1 MNGAAFRFKW
11 EVRDQASGGHC
22 YRTYLFREPAE
33 DEPEDTREFEPAD
46 DLEGV
51 DVSRIFI
58 AALANGVDGGVV
70 GSNDVGSLGLRR
82 EYLPLVDFPELFLT
96 FSNTPLTVDGVLS
109 FASKFGV
116 LGLGEIAEPLSA
128 WFEEIQLLHQL
139 VELWTAYQG
148 QDRNRLTQLT
158 RLAKV
163 PLDEI
168 SDINDALGQ
177 VLEVMDHAKL
187 HRNIRPKNSQ
197 TPVGEVKSLDHVVLE
212 HISTKIEAHLSPLA
226 RPILYIDEKKSGLV
240 LNVAP
245 VNLLGAIWLQ
255 FAMAVTSNKRYAD
268 CVVCGQPFEIKK
280 GVKKTCSDR
289 CRQALSRSKR
299 NTNS

>member
-11 EVRDQASGGHC
+11 EVRDRAGGGPC

-33 DEPEDTREFEPAD
+33 DESEDMQEFEAAD
-46 DLEGV
+46 GFAGV
-51 DVSRIFI
+51 DDSKKFI
-58 AALANGVDGGVV
+58 AALANGVDGGDV
-70 GSNDVGSLGLRR
+70 GSNDLGSLGLRR

-96 FSNTPLTVDGVLS
+96 FSKTPLTADGVLS

-116 LGLGEIAEPLSA
+116 LGLEEMAEPLSA

-139 VELWTAYQG
+139 VELWAAYQK
-148 QDRNRLTQLT
+148 QDIDRLVQLT
-158 RLAKV
+158 RLAIV
-163 PLDEI
+163 PLNKI
-168 SDINDALGQ
+168 SDINDALAQ
-177 VLEVMDHAKL
+177 AVEYMDHAKL
-187 HRNIRPKNSQ
+187 QRSIGPENFHRPAEE
-197 TPVGEVKSLDHVVLE
+197 TKSLDYVVLE
-212 HISTKIEAHLSPLA
+212 HISTKIESHLSPLA
-226 RPILYIDEKKSGLV
+226 RPILFIDEKKNGLV
-240 LNVAP
+240 LNFVP

-268 CVVCGQPFEIKK
+268 CEVCGQPFEVKK

>member
-1 MNGAAFRFKW
+1 MNRAAFRFKW
-11 EVRDQASGGHC
+11 EVRDQAGGGPC
-22 YRTYLFREPAE
+22 YRTYLLREPAE
-33 DEPEDTREFEPAD
+33 GEPEDTREFEPAD
-46 DLEGV
+46 VFEGGDDSKFFV
-51 DVSRIFI
+51 
-58 AALANGVDGGVV
+58 AALANDVDGGAVS
-70 GSNDVGSLGLRR
+70 SNDPGSLGLRR

-96 FSNTPLTVDGVLS
+96 FSMTPLTADGVLS
-109 FASKFGV
+109 FASNFGV
-116 LGLGEIAEPLSA
+116 LGLGEMAEPLSE

-139 VELWTAYQG
+139 VELWTAYQK
-148 QDRNRLTQLT
+148 QDRNRLAELM

-163 PLDEI
+163 PLDEVL
-168 SDINDALGQ
+168 DINEALTQ
-177 VLEVMDHAKL
+177 VLEVMDHNKL
-187 HRNIRPKNSQ
+187 QRSIQPKNLQS
-197 TPVGEVKSLDHVVLE
+197 PAKEVKSLDQVVLE
-212 HISTKIEAHLSPLA
+212 HISTKVEAHLSHLA

-268 CVVCGQPFEIKK
+268 CVVCGQPFEVKK
-280 GVKKTCSDR
+280 GVRKTCSDR